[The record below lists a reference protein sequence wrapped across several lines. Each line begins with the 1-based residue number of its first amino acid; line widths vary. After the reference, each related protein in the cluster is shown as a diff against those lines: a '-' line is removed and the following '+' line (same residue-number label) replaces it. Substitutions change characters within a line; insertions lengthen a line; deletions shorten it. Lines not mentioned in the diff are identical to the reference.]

1 MWHDALIHNLIIF
14 GFDHNLI
21 KIIRSYLQNRTF
33 KVHVCNQYSNAC
45 HIPAGCPQGSCLS
58 PILDNIFMSDF
69 PTLESC
75 EYSIFAD
82 DTALLCS
89 GISWNEILLN
99 LQMVNPIKT
108 QTILFSNLLG
118 LLRLNIWEL
127 YLTKK

>member
-1 MWHDALIHNLIIF
+1 MWHDALIHKLIIF
-14 GFDHNLI
+14 GLDHNLI

-33 KVHVCNQYSNAC
+33 KVHVCNQYSNEC

-58 PILDNIFMSDF
+58 QILDNIFMSDF

-89 GISWNEILLN
+89 GILWNAILLN
-99 LQMVNPIKT
+99 FQMVNPIKT
-108 QTILFSNLLG
+108 QTIFFSKKKEKLFPAT
-118 LLRLNIWEL
+118 R
-127 YLTKK
+127 